1 MANYS
6 LVFKKS
12 VAKDLRKIPNND
24 VKRVLK
30 SIELLCENPRADGC
44 IKLSGQELYRIR
56 QGAYRI
62 VYQIQDTE
70 LIIQVIKIAHR
81 SVVYKKA

>member
-24 VKRVLK
+24 VKRTLK
-30 SIELLCENPRADGC
+30 SIELLCDNPGADGC
-44 IKLSGQELYRIR
+44 IRLSGQELYRVR
-56 QGAYRI
+56 
-62 VYQIQDTE
+62 
-70 LIIQVIKIAHR
+70 
-81 SVVYKKA
+81 

>member
-24 VKRVLK
+24 VKRILK
-30 SIELLCENPRADGC
+30 SIELLCVNPGADGC
-44 IKLSGQELYRIR
+44 IKLSGQELYRVR
-56 QGAYRI
+56 QGVYCI
-62 VYQIQDTE
+62 VYQVQDME
-70 LIIQVIKIAHR
+70 LIIQVIKVAHR
-81 SVVYKKA
+81 GAVYKKA